1 VFILFVLHELFDC
14 VSMIDNI
21 TIWTTVPITV
31 IMVLNSIYSIT
42 VLAINES
49 NDLTVTE
56 CIGYFGNN
64 CDSPCPKSYYGRSCQ
79 EPCNCTAEQYCN
91 QYVGCLP
98 RKAVHVTGT
107 MTYTDNII
115 HRFIIRH
122 VASPVIV
129 THDDTS
135 A

>member
-1 VFILFVLHELFDC
+1 MH
-14 VSMIDNI
+14 
-21 TIWTTVPITV
+21 ITV
-31 IMVLNSIYSIT
+31 IIVLNSIYSIT
-42 VLAINES
+42 VLAVNES

-64 CDSPCPKSYYGRSCQ
+64 CDSPCPESYYGRSCE

-107 MTYTDNII
+107 MTYTAN
-115 HRFIIRH
+115 
-122 VASPVIV
+122 IV
-129 THDDTS
+129 TVHKIFDLVTLNVMFDLHFES
-135 A
+135 